1 MTIEQYI
8 RQMESSFLPN
18 KAAGKRAVLQY
29 VFTGRETGVCHAVIE
44 GGAIHAAIHAA
55 SGPHPAPTVTVES
68 DIDLRTRIVRGDV
81 DGLLAYQEGLIR
93 VTGDVETLIESD
105 TWFRHD

>member
-8 RQMESSFLPN
+8 RQLESSFLPT

-29 VFTGRETGVCHAVIE
+29 VFTGRKTGVCHAVIE
-44 GGAIHAAIHAA
+44 GGAIHAA
-55 SGPHPAPTVTVES
+55 SGPHPAPTVIVET
-68 DIDLRTRIVRGDV
+68 DIDLWTRIVRYDV